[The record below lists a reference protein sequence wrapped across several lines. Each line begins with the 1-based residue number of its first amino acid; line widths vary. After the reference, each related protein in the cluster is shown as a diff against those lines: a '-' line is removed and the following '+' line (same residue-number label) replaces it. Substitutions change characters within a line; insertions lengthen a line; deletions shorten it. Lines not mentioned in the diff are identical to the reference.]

1 MAVYSIEVENFEE
14 LKGLMEDK
22 TSPNFSLKLSQNIVN
37 TIIENLNTKK
47 RFLNVLEVYIRET
60 DDVLDITVDRDDFVE
75 TLKTNLIT
83 QEHFEEYEM
92 CTKIQEAL
100 DYLKSKK

>member
-22 TSPNFSLKLSQNIVN
+22 TSPTFSLKLSQTIVN
-37 TIIENLNTKK
+37 TILENLDTKK
-47 RFLNVLEVYIRET
+47 RFLNILEVYIRET
-60 DDVLDITVDRDDFVE
+60 DDILDITVDRDDFVE
-75 TLKTNLIT
+75 TLKTNLTT
-83 QEHFEEYEM
+83 QEYFEEFEM

-100 DYLKSKK
+100 NYLDGKQ